1 MKMNDSGNIFTQFFA
16 WVAALASAIGFT
28 TQDLVFIF
36 FGAAGLL
43 ISLVS
48 YINGRVDANRR
59 RREDEKRT
67 KWSMTTFKALVID
80 PLTSVLLL
88 QAWSLRHYK
97 RKVSDGEPGKVER
110 GSSGVGA
117 CWGIRTEHPRSVPE

>member
-28 TQDLVFIF
+28 TQDMVFMF

-43 ISLVS
+43 ISFVS
-48 YINGRVDANRR
+48 YVNGRVDAHRS

-67 KWSMTTFKALVID
+67 KMVNDYLK
-80 PLTSVLLL
+80 
-88 QAWSLRHYK
+88 
-97 RKVSDGEPGKVER
+97 
-110 GSSGVGA
+110 GVGDKPLHERPA
-117 CWGIRTEHPRSVPE
+117 AASVVVEALQKEGE

>member
-28 TQDLVFIF
+28 TQDMVFMF

-43 ISLVS
+43 ISFTS
-48 YINGRVDANRR
+48 YVNGRVDAHRR

-67 KWSMTTFKALVID
+67 KMVKDYL
-80 PLTSVLLL
+80 
-88 QAWSLRHYK
+88 K
-97 RKVSDGEPGKVER
+97 
-110 GSSGVGA
+110 GVGDKPLHDRPA
-117 CWGIRTEHPRSVPE
+117 AASVVVEALQKEGD

>member
-28 TQDLVFIF
+28 TQDLVFMF

-43 ISLVS
+43 ISLAS
-48 YINGRVDANRR
+48 YLSGRVDAHRR

-67 KWSMTTFKALVID
+67 KMVNDYLK
-80 PLTSVLLL
+80 
-88 QAWSLRHYK
+88 
-97 RKVSDGEPGKVER
+97 
-110 GSSGVGA
+110 GVGDKPLHERPA
-117 CWGIRTEHPRSVPE
+117 VVEALQKEGE